1 MKQTLIVLG
10 LSAFAMAVPMQKRL
24 AQVKGSNGGDD
35 SGSGNILD
43 CSCELPGT
51 PGSGFPDLGQ
61 GEFGSFGNGAIVSQG
76 AEVVTVPDT
85 QWASYCESDCCAC
98 NVGVHN
104 SEATATRNRHFDISG
119 SITIAETVEYVESGE
134 ANEQSAGHSQ
144 KATACI
150 TNNDNNS
157 GEAPAENCICICD
170 DDSEGGNG
178 AAPK

>member
-1 MKQTLIVLG
+1 MKQTLILLG
-10 LSAFAMAVPMQKRL
+10 LTAYTMAAPLKQRL
-24 AQVKGSNGGDD
+24 AQGSNGGNG
-35 SGSGNILD
+35 GSGAGLD
-43 CSCELPGT
+43 CTCELPGT

-98 NVGVHN
+98 NVGVHE
-104 SEATATRNRHFDISG
+104 SEAAATRNRHFE
-119 SITIAETVEYVESGE
+119 ITGAITVAETVEYIESGE
-134 ANEQSAGHSQ
+134 AEEQSAGHSQ

-150 TNNDNNS
+150 TTNDDSS
-157 GEAPAENCICICD
+157 GEAPEDCVCVCIGEE
-170 DDSEGGNG
+170 SEGGNG